1 MGGSTEQ
8 GMFAEERKS
17 RIIEFINKNEKAT
30 VTQLC
35 DKFDVSRAT
44 IRNDLNELD
53 EKGLIKRT
61 HGGAIMK

>member
-53 EKGLIKRT
+53 ER
-61 HGGAIMK
+61 AY